1 MPRDLEPS
9 LAEANFLLSAL
20 SQGLRLDR
28 RGADV
33 FRDLTI
39 TFGPDEYGVCEVRL
53 GKTRVACRVSAEL
66 GRPYS
71 DRPFE
76 GVFTCTAEVSPM
88 ASTAFEVG
96 RPSEDEVVMS
106 RLLEKAIRRSR
117 ALDLES
123 LCVAAGRRC
132 WHVRADIQFLNH
144 DGNLLDAACIAA
156 VASLLNYRRNDV
168 TVQGEDILVHPI
180 TERVPVPLTM
190 NHVPITI
197 TFWFFNGGRI
207 SLMDCT
213 QQEER
218 HAEGAM
224 TLTIMGNELGQL
236 AKSGGVALEPEI
248 VLTCLSLARSTS
260 VTLHATIKTAVDQ
273 DLKAKQEIYR
283 GGAAM
288 NAREVS

>member
-20 SQGLRLDR
+20 SQGVRLDR

-33 FRDLTI
+33 FRELSF
-39 TFGPDEYGVCEVRL
+39 TFAPSEYGVCEVRL

-76 GVFTCTAEVSPM
+76 GVFTCSTEVSQM

-132 WHVRADIQFLNH
+132 WHVRADVQFLNH
-144 DGNLLDAACIAA
+144 DGNLLDAACIAV
-156 VASLLNYRRNDV
+156 VAALLNYRRNEV
-168 TVQGEDILVHPI
+168 TVEGEDIVVHPI

-190 NHVPITI
+190 NHVPITL
-197 TFWFFNGGRI
+197 TFWFFSGGRI

-213 QQEER
+213 QQEEQ

-224 TLTIMGNELGQL
+224 TVTVMGNELGQL
-236 AKSGGVALEPEI
+236 ATSGGVALEAGI
-248 VLTCLSLARSTS
+248 VLTCLGLAKTTS
-260 VTLHATIKTAVDQ
+260 ATIEAAIRTAVDR
-273 DLKAKQEIYR
+273 DLHAKQEIYR

-288 NAREVS
+288 NARLT